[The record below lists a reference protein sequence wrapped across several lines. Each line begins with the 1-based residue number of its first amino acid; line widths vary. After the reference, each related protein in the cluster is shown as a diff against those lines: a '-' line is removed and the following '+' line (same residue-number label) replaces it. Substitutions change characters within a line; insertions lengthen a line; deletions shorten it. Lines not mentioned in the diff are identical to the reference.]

1 MKMKKAIKQIL
12 SLLLVLLCLLCLF
25 GCSKEEKDLWENAL
39 YTENTT
45 LGEGEKTITV
55 EVEAADRTVTF
66 TVKTNKK
73 TVGEALMEL
82 GLLTGEDGDYGL
94 YIKTVNGILADYDKN
109 QRYWAFYIDGE
120 YAMTGADG
128 TEIAENVTYRFEYAK

>member
-1 MKMKKAIKQIL
+1 MKTTIKRAL
-12 SLLLVLLCLLCLF
+12 ALLLALLCLLCLF
-25 GCSKEEKDLWENAL
+25 GCGKEEKDPWENAL

-66 TVKTNKK
+66 TVKTDKK